1 MASSEA
7 YDRERIVNHI
17 HDDPTEVIVKEDVAR
32 MRQAVPREQVVVERA
47 PVYDD
52 VVVEQRAAPVYDQVV
67 VNRPTEVVGY
77 NSYGYA
83 ADDMREDVTIDRV
96 VARRAVLDRVSSV
109 IWFVTGLLEAC
120 LGLRVVFRLLEANVN
135 TGFVSF
141 IYNLTDPFVRPF
153 AGIFNDPTS
162 DGAVL
167 DSGALVAMVI
177 YALIAWALVRLIWLL
192 FDRAE
197 TGAYRSVSHLHR
209 DRL

>member
-96 VARRAVLDRVSSV
+96 VAR
-109 IWFVTGLLEAC
+109 
-120 LGLRVVFRLLEANVN
+120 
-135 TGFVSF
+135 
-141 IYNLTDPFVRPF
+141 
-153 AGIFNDPTS
+153 
-162 DGAVL
+162 
-167 DSGALVAMVI
+167 
-177 YALIAWALVRLIWLL
+177 
-192 FDRAE
+192 
-197 TGAYRSVSHLHR
+197 
-209 DRL
+209 